1 MISLCSV
8 GSSVDLQRRAETMGR
23 NNYNNRQQNYTLNR
37 GSGNEGI
44 RLVYFI
50 RLCTI
55 IFI

>member
-1 MISLCSV
+1 MISLCYV
-8 GSSVDLQRRAETMGR
+8 GSSVDLLRRAETMGR

>member
-1 MISLCSV
+1 
-8 GSSVDLQRRAETMGR
+8 MGR

>member
-8 GSSVDLQRRAETMGR
+8 GSSVDLLRRAETMGR

-50 RLCTI
+50 RLCTT